1 MKAVK
6 TILFCIINPHL
17 IVMLIFAAMLIGARK
32 STRRVTFRRLTIN
45 SGRSHT
51 PHGSERSLMTRWSD
65 GTILV
70 VLDSIELYVLV
81 GYGCRSE

>member
-32 STRRVTFRRLTIN
+32 SLYYIYDKLDDASRYVQNIDYKLGAKSYPIWF
-45 SGRSHT
+45 
-51 PHGSERSLMTRWSD
+51 RSLVD
-65 GTILV
+65 DEV
-70 VLDSIELYVLV
+70 NK
-81 GYGCRSE
+81 